1 MSEPS
6 ARQQRYAKHLTE
18 SMSKRLAAGQV
29 GAEALGELVG
39 ELGRFIIK
47 EIDLIEVALIELE
60 LLGEMRYQEIQQ
72 RMMIQEAMLNDVRA
86 RAGA

>member
-1 MSEPS
+1 
-6 ARQQRYAKHLTE
+6 
-18 SMSKRLAAGQV
+18 MSKRLAAGQV

-39 ELGRFIIK
+39 ELGRFIIQ